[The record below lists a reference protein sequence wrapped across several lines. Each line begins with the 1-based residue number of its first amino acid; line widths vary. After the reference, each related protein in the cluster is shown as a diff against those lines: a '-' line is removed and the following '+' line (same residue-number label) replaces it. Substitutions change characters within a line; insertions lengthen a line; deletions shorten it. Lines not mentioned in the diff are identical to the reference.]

1 MKKLKSVILVK
12 KSLKINILNIKNIVN
27 SEIIVI
33 IQENI
38 EVLYI
43 AYVI

>member
-12 KSLKINILNIKNIVN
+12 KSLKIDILNIKNIVN